1 LDAESCH
8 GEQVHCLLVTDLFV
22 LLGPPHLL
30 QGLLQEPPLVCKAL
44 AGPAALFQGLT
55 QGVYLL
61 LGREAEREG
70 RREGQE
76 RVEGGDGEQREPR
89 SMKVMASPRE
99 PAGLCGCNKL

>member
-1 LDAESCH
+1 MDAESCH

-70 RREGQE
+70 TRKRKGGRTRR
-76 RVEGGDGEQREPR
+76 RKRKLSR
-89 SMKVMASPRE
+89 ALSPV
-99 PAGLCGCNKL
+99 LS

>member
-1 LDAESCH
+1 M
-8 GEQVHCLLVTDLFV
+8 TDLFV

-61 LGREAEREG
+61 LGREAEREAG
-70 RREGQE
+70 IILRSAVSCREKVMWPSTNIW
-76 RVEGGDGEQREPR
+76 VEKYEQRGQFDTM
-89 SMKVMASPRE
+89 SI
-99 PAGLCGCNKL
+99 